1 MHKDCEKILFSLEDI
16 VARCEALGQLI
27 NHDYQDK
34 NPLLIGLLNGSV
46 PFLAELCK
54 HIDVDMEYTF
64 MQVSSYKGTQSS
76 DLNITK
82 DLGVDVSQRDL
93 LIVEDIID
101 TGKTLKTVKEL
112 LLARGARSVKIVTLL
127 DKKEARTHDIEADY
141 VGFDIENQFVIGFGL
156 DFNQKYR
163 QLPYVG
169 ILKED
174 CYK

>member
-1 MHKDCEKILFSLEDI
+1 MHKDCKEILFSLEDI
-16 VARCEALGQLI
+16 VTRCEELGQQI
-27 NHDYQDK
+27 NHDYEGK
-34 NPLLIGLLNGSV
+34 RPLFIGLLNGSV

-54 HIDVDMEYTF
+54 HIDLDMEYTF

-93 LIVEDIID
+93 LIIEDIID

-112 LLARGARSVKIVTLL
+112 LLARAARSVKIVTLL
-127 DKKEARTHDIEADY
+127 DKKEARTHSIEADY
-141 VGFDIENQFVIGFGL
+141 VGFDIANQFVIGFGL
-156 DFNQKYR
+156 DFDQKYR

-169 ILKED
+169 ILKEE